1 MKRKSGI
8 AGGMQQRRNPKNQIV
23 QEKEKTVQFVY
34 FLDYDYDIQNVAYL
48 DVAETRYVKK
58 SDVTALA

>member
-1 MKRKSGI
+1 
-8 AGGMQQRRNPKNQIV
+8 MQQRRNPKNQIV

>member
-1 MKRKSGI
+1 MHC